1 MLLNA
6 WPPPQLEIELKYLLD
21 PEGYRKLL
29 EKLSDKTLGKE
40 SFTTFYLDT
49 KKGHLKQA
57 GFNLRIRMNDTAA
70 RMTLKFAT
78 VLGWDGESKPKMRWE
93 MEDDFD
99 VKLAHEVVEGRKEL
113 TVLNNRGVQV
123 LKANVSESKLE
134 GVRTIGQLDI
144 SRTKVQWVN
153 GVILEVDRYLIA
165 GEAIHEIEIE
175 IKDKDPD
182 TVHKSFT
189 SKMDEWKI
197 NWDETEISKRSRLFA
212 SLKKR

>member
-29 EKLSDKTLGKE
+29 DKLSDKILGKE

-57 GFNLRIRMNDTAA
+57 GFNLRIRMSETAA

-99 VKLAHEVVEGRKEL
+99 VKLAHEVVEGKKAL
-113 TVLNNRGVQV
+113 SVLANRGVQV

-134 GVRTIGQLDI
+134 GVRNVGQLDI
-144 SRTKVQWVN
+144 QRTKVQWMPD
-153 GVILEVDRYLIA
+153 VILEVDRYLIA

-175 IKDKDPD
+175 IQTKDPD
-182 TVHKSFT
+182 TIHKSFT

-197 NWDETEISKRSRLFA
+197 NWEETEISKRSRLFA